1 MEIIMNE
8 FKYAENLL
16 SKSHLC
22 ADDLGKKPS
31 ATLNLLAR
39 YYREIGKSD
48 NEIKKC
54 LETFLSNCLGENFQ
68 VSKWIESISYQV
80 KRSKKYSLKRVDK
93 VCITQNEIDI
103 IRQAKSKPQQKLLFT
118 LLTVAKYYNA
128 VSERNNNWTNLEM
141 RQLFKLANVQ
151 LTTQKQA
158 LMIHELYKSDFV
170 ILSKKVGKPNIAV
183 QFIDDNSESVLE
195 ITRLK
200 DLGKEYLYYCGE
212 NYVRCERCGDLM
224 KKVTNNNKYCK
235 NCGGYQPI
243 KTKTL
248 TCIDC
253 GKEFVVDGNIKNK
266 KRCDECQKTYL
277 RQLKTIKQREYRMK
291 L

>member
-16 SKSHLC
+16 SKSHLY

-103 IRQAKSKPQQKLLFT
+103 IQQVKSKPQQKLLFT

-141 RQLFKLANVQ
+141 KQLFKLANVQ

-158 LMIHELYKSDFV
+158 LMIHELYKNDFV

-224 KKVTNNNKYCK
+224 NKVTNNNKYCK
-235 NCGGYQPI
+235 NCGGYQPM

-253 GKEFVVDGNIKNK
+253 RKEFVVDGNIKNK

>member
-80 KRSKKYSLKRVDK
+80 KRSKKYSLKRVGK

-103 IRQAKSKPQQKLLFT
+103 IQQVKSKPQQKLLFT

-141 RQLFKLANVQ
+141 KQLFKLANVQ

-158 LMIHELYKSDFV
+158 LMIHELYKNDFV

-200 DLGKEYLYYCGE
+200 DLGKEYLYYYGE

-235 NCGGYQPI
+235 NCGGYHPI

-253 GKEFVVDGNIKNK
+253 GKEFVVDSNIKNK
-266 KRCDECQKTYL
+266 KRCDECQREL
-277 RQLKTIKQREYRMK
+277 RLEQYKEYNKKR
-291 L
+291 